1 MSNNNKIK
9 LPPWALVLFFLF
21 FFGGIV
27 LTIAGDA
34 MGVPPLRG
42 FGIAMIFGG
51 MAVVI
56 ILSQILAHVK
66 RNDEDFKDVE
76 FPFDDRD
83 DYGVKSSSIDRDS
96 PAEREKY
103 MSDRQI
109 ADRLSDKT
117 PRTDVEEV
125 MKREDL
131 LYMMFER
138 KGLDDLADEYESAAD
153 AYWQEYAGDTWDDN
167 VAAIDA
173 LIDEYYAKIEGDEP
187 AASDE
192 QNDDKPNVFDE
203 LFAADKPEQ
212 SSHEIPAS
220 PDRTFENTHGQR
232 AVNTR
237 AELPEHAPKAHTAP
251 TIAHDSVAADHVY
264 APPTDTAETPTSD
277 MSDAASVTTSHDTA
291 VPDTAM
297 SPDTAAPPTETACAP
312 TSGTSRG
319 AGGSTGMDDTH
330 ARTKSTR
337 IGYKRIGKK

>member
-56 ILSQILAHVK
+56 ILSQIFAHAK

-220 PDRTFENTHGQR
+220 PDRTLEETHGQR

-237 AELPEHAPKAHTAP
+237 TELPERAPAAHRAP
-251 TIAHDSVAADHVY
+251 VIAHEPVAADH
-264 APPTDTAETPTSD
+264 ACASPTDTAEIPPS
-277 MSDAASVTTSHDTA
+277 DTA
-291 VPDTAM
+291 DASLVTPPLNTTV

-312 TSGTSRG
+312 TSGTSSG
-319 AGGSTGMDDTH
+319 AGGLTGTDDTH